1 MHDVSTE
8 ANGGEEPPCATK
20 LNIGFN
26 LRCPHSQPIQK
37 NTQNPEK
44 YSNQIQKNTQQMFSN
59 YVHNVSTEANGGEE
73 PPCATELNIGFNF
86 HSPHSQ
92 L

>member
-59 YVHNVSTEANGGEE
+59 YVHNVS
-73 PPCATELNIGFNF
+73 
-86 HSPHSQ
+86 S
-92 L
+92 